1 MARRQEQMDAKAY
14 IVDRY
19 HLDLSKPSPIEIPN
33 VGRDILGH
41 WFRDL
46 DFRVGAE
53 IGVEKGLYS
62 SILLK
67 AHPKLELF
75 CIDAWEGYEGY
86 ICKLNADDLPF
97 KLMEAQE
104 RLNGYNV
111 HFYKQYSMKAVKR
124 FKDNTLD
131 FVYIDANHDLP
142 WVMDDII
149 QWEKKVRP
157 GGIVAGHDYMHM
169 RPNKPSRVRVAE
181 ALAWYTE
188 LKPIKTWFLLG
199 SQAKV
204 PGEIRD
210 NDRTWLWVKE

>member
-1 MARRQEQMDAKAY
+1 MDALKY
-14 IVDRY
+14 IFKYILDN
-19 HLDLSKPSPIEIPN
+19 HKDLDLSRSPIEIPN

-41 WFRDL
+41 WFKDL
-46 DFRVGAE
+46 SFRVGAE
-53 IGVEKGLYS
+53 VGVERGIYS

-67 AHPKLELF
+67 AHPTLELF
-75 CIDAWEGYEGY
+75 CIDAWEGYDGY
-86 ICKLNADDLPF
+86 IAKLNEADLPGKF
-97 KLMEAQE
+97 FEAQE
-104 RLNGYNV
+104 RLKDYNV
-111 HFYKQYSMKAVKR
+111 HFMKQYSMKAVKR
-124 FKDNTLD
+124 FKDKSLD

-142 WVMDDII
+142 WVMDDIL

-181 ALAWYTE
+181 ALGWYTE